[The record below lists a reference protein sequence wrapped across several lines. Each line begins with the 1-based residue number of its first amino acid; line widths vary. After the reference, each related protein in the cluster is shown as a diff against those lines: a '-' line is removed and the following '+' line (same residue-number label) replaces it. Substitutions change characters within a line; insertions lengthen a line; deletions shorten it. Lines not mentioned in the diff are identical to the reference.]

1 MDPILRGVDRV
12 RFHGGYS
19 MKISDFAKEYL
30 AMQGVLILPPC
41 RKPSKPY
48 ERPEEPFV
56 PVVPEYER
64 GDLP

>member
-1 MDPILRGVDRV
+1 MGE
-12 RFHGGYS
+12 S
-19 MKISDFAKEYL
+19 MISNFAKEYL
-30 AMQGVLILPPC
+30 QAQGVLILPPR